1 MVVLIPT
8 YGQEIVTGLCGCLG
22 FVNGAIIDGNE
33 VTFIVR
39 MVDNEPIRGIELD
52 IYHDNPDLV
61 YSGVD
66 KGDKLEDLTDSEGTP
81 RTMTLLGNYLEDRLK
96 GPCIQYISSS
106 NCRKWRRRRFGSY
119 YL

>member
-1 MVVLIPT
+1 MDV
-8 YGQEIVTGLCGCLG
+8 LG

-33 VTFIVR
+33 ITFIVR

-52 IYHDNPDLV
+52 IYHDNSDLV

-81 RTMTLLGNYLEDRLK
+81 RNYDSI
-96 GPCIQYISSS
+96 G
-106 NCRKWRRRRFGSY
+106 
-119 YL
+119 